1 MTTPQRP
8 RTAVRAFE
16 SRDQAERA
24 VDDLRRAGFRD
35 EEIGWAMRGED
46 KADRPAGTEDAA
58 KGAATGAVAGGV
70 LGGLGAAAVTALI
83 PGVGPFIAGGLLATV
98 LTGAGVGAAAGGLI
112 GGLTGMGLSEDEAK
126 HYEGEFKAGR
136 PVVTVNAGDR
146 YSEAADILDRS
157 GGRGYQSGGSTT
169 TTTTR

>member
-1 MTTPQRP
+1 
-8 RTAVRAFE
+8 
-16 SRDQAERA
+16 
-24 VDDLRRAGFRD
+24 
-35 EEIGWAMRGED
+35 MR
-46 KADRPAGTEDAA
+46 
-58 KGAATGAVAGGV
+58 
-70 LGGLGAAAVTALI
+70 GGLGAAAVIALI

-98 LTGAGVGAAAGGLI
+98 LTGAGVGATAGGLI
-112 GGLTGMGLSEDEAK
+112 GGLTGMGLSEDEAT

-157 GGRGYQSGGSTT
+157 GGRGYQAGGSTT

>member
-1 MTTPQRP
+1 MTTQHRP

-16 SRDQAERA
+16 GRDQAERA
-24 VDDLRRAGFRD
+24 VDELRRAGFRD
-35 EEIGWAMRGED
+35 EESGWAMRGED
-46 KADRPAGTEDAA
+46 KADRPEGTEDAA

-70 LGGLGAAAVTALI
+70 LGGLGAAAVIALI

-98 LTGAGVGAAAGGLI
+98 LTGAGVGAAAGDL
-112 GGLTGMGLSEDEAK
+112 
-126 HYEGEFKAGR
+126 GEFKAGR

-157 GGRGYQSGGSTT
+157 GGRGYQAGGSTT